1 MDATHEKI
9 LKLHDKMD
17 QMTKELQCMRK
28 DSINKVEKSV
38 SMLMK
43 IALRN
48 EAENQL
54 PRVALLTKFCPSK
67 LEKILTKVPRVLG
80 HKFVKIQLYYEDKKL
95 PHPVENQPGITLTS
109 LSEFQLEYLDKALP
123 YINGLFHI
131 LNLAATLGIS
141 PIIVPLASS
150 LIPNWTPHLKLAK

>member
-109 LSEFQLEYLDKALP
+109 LSESQLEYLDKALP
-123 YINGLFHI
+123 YINGLFHVLTI
-131 LNLAATLGIS
+131 AARLGIS
-141 PIIVPLASS
+141 SIVPLASS